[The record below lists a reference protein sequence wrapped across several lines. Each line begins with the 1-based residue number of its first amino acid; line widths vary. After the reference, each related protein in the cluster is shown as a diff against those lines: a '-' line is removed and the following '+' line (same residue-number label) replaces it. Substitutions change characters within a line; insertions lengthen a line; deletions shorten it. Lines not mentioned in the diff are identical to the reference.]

1 MLNNKTEQIE
11 IEQLFKELGRIEY
24 ELVYYSQMVE
34 SNTRTK
40 NQLMKTIDEKLYAGL
55 PSEQKKE
62 ENETDLG

>member
-1 MLNNKTEQIE
+1 MLSNSKEQTE

-40 NQLMKTIDEKLYAGL
+40 NQLMKTIDEKLYSGSPL
-55 PSEQKKE
+55 DQKKE